1 MNFIESVSL
10 MWWIVIV
17 ETFIVVL
24 LTLVLKRT
32 LGGLSREGSLRRSES
47 TRYGQITEQFMPFIS
62 DYPYDSKQFRF
73 LGSPIDG
80 VQFEEDK
87 IVMIEFKSAGSK
99 LSTRQRKIRNLIKEG
114 KVDFQEIYRQQ
125 YFKIRLRLSFSY
137 CNS

>member
-1 MNFIESVSL
+1 MSVIDSVPL
-10 MWWIVIV
+10 MWWFVIV
-17 ETFIVVL
+17 ETFVIVL
-24 LTLVLKRT
+24 LVIVLKRA

-87 IVMIEFKSAGSK
+87 IVMIEFKSAGSQ
-99 LSTRQRKIRNLIKEG
+99 LSTRQRRIRNLVREG
-114 KVDFQEIYRQQ
+114 KVDFQEIRV
-125 YFKIRLRLSFSY
+125 S
-137 CNS
+137 

>member
-1 MNFIESVSL
+1 MNFIEGVSL
-10 MWWIVIV
+10 MWWVVIV

-114 KVDFQEIYRQQ
+114 KVDFQEIRVG
-125 YFKIRLRLSFSY
+125 
-137 CNS
+137 

>member
-10 MWWIVIV
+10 MWWVVIV

-32 LGGLSREGSLRRSES
+32 LGGLSREESLRRSES

-114 KVDFQEIYRQQ
+114 KVDFQEIRVG
-125 YFKIRLRLSFSY
+125 
-137 CNS
+137 

>member
-1 MNFIESVSL
+1 
-10 MWWIVIV
+10 
-17 ETFIVVL
+17 
-24 LTLVLKRT
+24 
-32 LGGLSREGSLRRSES
+32 GSLRRSES

-114 KVDFQEIYRQQ
+114 KVDFQEIRVG
-125 YFKIRLRLSFSY
+125 
-137 CNS
+137 

>member
-1 MNFIESVSL
+1 MSFIDSVPL
-10 MWWIVIV
+10 MWWFVIV
-17 ETFIVVL
+17 ETFVIVL
-24 LTLVLKRT
+24 LVIVLKRA

-87 IVMIEFKSAGSK
+87 IVVIEFKSAGSQ
-99 LSTRQRKIRNLIKEG
+99 LSTRQRRIRNLVREG
-114 KVDFQEIYRQQ
+114 KVDFQEIRV
-125 YFKIRLRLSFSY
+125 S
-137 CNS
+137 

>member
-10 MWWIVIV
+10 MWWVVIV
-17 ETFIVVL
+17 ETLIVVL

-114 KVDFQEIYRQQ
+114 KVDFQEIRVG
-125 YFKIRLRLSFSY
+125 
-137 CNS
+137 

>member
-10 MWWIVIV
+10 MWWVVIV

-114 KVDFQEIYRQQ
+114 KVDFQEIRVG
-125 YFKIRLRLSFSY
+125 
-137 CNS
+137 

>member
-10 MWWIVIV
+10 MRWVVIV

-114 KVDFQEIYRQQ
+114 KVDFQEIRVG
-125 YFKIRLRLSFSY
+125 
-137 CNS
+137 

>member
-10 MWWIVIV
+10 MWWVVIV

-99 LSTRQRKIRNLIKEG
+99 LSTRQRKIRDLIKEG
-114 KVDFQEIYRQQ
+114 KVDFQEKRVG
-125 YFKIRLRLSFSY
+125 
-137 CNS
+137 

>member
-1 MNFIESVSL
+1 MSFIDSIPL
-10 MWWIVIV
+10 MWWFVIV
-17 ETFIVVL
+17 ETFVIVL
-24 LTLVLKRT
+24 LVIVLKKA

-87 IVMIEFKSAGSK
+87 IVMIEFKSAGSQ
-99 LSTRQRKIRNLIKEG
+99 LSTRQRRIRNLVREG
-114 KVDFQEIYRQQ
+114 KVDFQEIRV
-125 YFKIRLRLSFSY
+125 S
-137 CNS
+137 

>member
-1 MNFIESVSL
+1 
-10 MWWIVIV
+10 MWWVVIV

-114 KVDFQEIYRQQ
+114 KVDFQEIRVG
-125 YFKIRLRLSFSY
+125 
-137 CNS
+137 

>member
-1 MNFIESVSL
+1 MSFIDGVPL
-10 MWWIVIV
+10 MWWFVIV
-17 ETFIVVL
+17 ETFVIVL
-24 LTLVLKRT
+24 LVIVLKRA

-87 IVMIEFKSAGSK
+87 IVMIEFKSAGSQ
-99 LSTRQRKIRNLIKEG
+99 LSTRQRRIRNLVREG
-114 KVDFQEIYRQQ
+114 KVDFQEIRV
-125 YFKIRLRLSFSY
+125 S
-137 CNS
+137 

>member
-1 MNFIESVSL
+1 VSFIDSVPL
-10 MWWIVIV
+10 MWWFVIV
-17 ETFIVVL
+17 ETFVIVL
-24 LTLVLKRT
+24 LVIVLKRA

-87 IVMIEFKSAGSK
+87 IVMIEFKSAGSQ
-99 LSTRQRKIRNLIKEG
+99 LSTRQRRIRNLVREG
-114 KVDFQEIYRQQ
+114 KVDFQEIRV
-125 YFKIRLRLSFSY
+125 S
-137 CNS
+137 

>member
-1 MNFIESVSL
+1 MSFIDSIPL
-10 MWWIVIV
+10 MWWFVIV
-17 ETFIVVL
+17 ETFVIVL
-24 LTLVLKRT
+24 LVIVLKRA

-87 IVMIEFKSAGSK
+87 IVMIEFKSAGSQ
-99 LSTRQRKIRNLIKEG
+99 LSTRQRRIRNLVREG
-114 KVDFQEIYRQQ
+114 KVDFQEIRV
-125 YFKIRLRLSFSY
+125 S
-137 CNS
+137 

>member
-1 MNFIESVSL
+1 MSFIDSVPL
-10 MWWIVIV
+10 MWWFVIV
-17 ETFIVVL
+17 ETFVIVL
-24 LTLVLKRT
+24 LVIVLKRA

-87 IVMIEFKSAGSK
+87 IVMIEFKSAGSQ
-99 LSTRQRKIRNLIKEG
+99 LSTRQRRIRNIVREG
-114 KVDFQEIYRQQ
+114 KVDFQEIRV
-125 YFKIRLRLSFSY
+125 S
-137 CNS
+137 

>member
-10 MWWIVIV
+10 MWWVVIV

-32 LGGLSREGSLRRSES
+32 LGGLSCEGSLRRSES

-114 KVDFQEIYRQQ
+114 KVDFQEIRVG
-125 YFKIRLRLSFSY
+125 
-137 CNS
+137 